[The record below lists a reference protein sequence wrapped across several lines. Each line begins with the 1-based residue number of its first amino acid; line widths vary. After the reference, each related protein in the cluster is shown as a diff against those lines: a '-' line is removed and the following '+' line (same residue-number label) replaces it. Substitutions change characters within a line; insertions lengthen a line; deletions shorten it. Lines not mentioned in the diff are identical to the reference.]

1 MTIQEL
7 LAQTLTVDSSGFR
20 TLWFN
25 IYEDLDAFTMEAAFD
40 EETAVIGRDD
50 PAFLCSKETH
60 WEAVL
65 EQADALIKDF
75 CDAHAADF
83 QHLNEIAYGFVDG
96 DLIYLRQAET
106 PKAVRTVRFTA
117 EDFADF
123 NIVKLHAW
131 IRVYVDR
138 DVQKQLPLPL
148 FPPMDASAEEVQ
160 RYREFLAEH
169 MDYEKYNMMKED
181 A

>member
-1 MTIQEL
+1 MTMQEL
-7 LAQTLTVDSSGFR
+7 FAQTLTVDSSSYR

-25 IYEDLDAFTMEAAFD
+25 LYEDPHAFTMEAAFD
-40 EETAVIGRDD
+40 EETAVIGRDN
-50 PAFLCSKETH
+50 PADFCGKAAG
-60 WEAVL
+60 WEAAL
-65 EQADALIKDF
+65 EQADALIRAF
-75 CDAHAADF
+75 CDAHAADL
-83 QHLNEIAYGFVDG
+83 QHLTEIAYGFVDG
-96 DLIYLRQAET
+96 DLIYLRKAET
-106 PKAVRTVRFTA
+106 PKTVRTERFTA

-138 DVQKQLPLPL
+138 EVQKQLPLPL
-148 FPPMDASAEEVQ
+148 FPPMDASAAEVQ

-169 MDYEKYNMMKED
+169 MDLEKYNTMKED